1 MAAEVRRWT
10 RCCTIEPAT
19 QSHGRHFLVLL
30 PPGTG
35 DILGI
40 SGIPFLFCCLLYGT
54 FPLSLS
60 FLLILPRPPL
70 PPRHPH
76 PHLLF
81 AEQPSPG
88 QLLIRGRND
97 RCFAHQHCH
106 LFRLSANSRCAVHIY
121 FRGRRGSKKHT
132 RVRTFKK
139 KRGGGWHTR
148 KHTSKSLS
156 CPLQAASTTVTQDP
170 DLNVTDLAPLVFEC
184 LHLIVSEGHR
194 AVSRQQFSEK
204 KSQSSPCS

>member
-1 MAAEVRRWT
+1 MFPPGRRGCRGQEVT
-10 RCCTIEPAT
+10 CTSEPAT
-19 QSHGRHFLVLL
+19 QSHGRHFLVHQ

-40 SGIPFLFCCLLYGT
+40 SGFPFLFCCLLYGT

-60 FLLILPRPPL
+60 FLLILPRPP

-121 FRGRRGSKKHT
+121 FRGWRGSKKHT
-132 RVRTFKK
+132 RVRMFFLKK
-139 KRGGGWHTR
+139 EEKKAHTQTH
-148 KHTSKSLS
+148 KQISFLS
-156 CPLQAASTTVTQDP
+156 PASSFHNSD
-170 DLNVTDLAPLVFEC
+170 AGSRFEC
-184 LHLIVSEGHR
+184 
-194 AVSRQQFSEK
+194 SRFS
-204 KSQSSPCS
+204 SAGV

>member
-1 MAAEVRRWT
+1 MLTPGGRGCRGQQVNG
-10 RCCTIEPAT
+10 TIEPAT
-19 QSHGRHFLVLL
+19 QSHGHHFLVHQ
-30 PPGTG
+30 PG

-60 FLLILPRPPL
+60 FLLILPLLPPP

-106 LFRLSANSRCAVHIY
+106 LFRLSTNSRCAVHIY
-121 FRGRRGSKKHT
+121 FRGRRGWKKHT

-139 KRGGGWHTR
+139 KKGKKKKEARTQTH
-148 KHTSKSLS
+148 KQISFLS
-156 CPLQAASTTVTQDP
+156 PASSFYNSD
-170 DLNVTDLAPLVFEC
+170 A
-184 LHLIVSEGHR
+184 G
-194 AVSRQQFSEK
+194 SRFKRNRFS
-204 KSQSSPCS
+204 SAGA